1 MRTHGAAARRGKSV
15 GLARLRIL
23 GRPTASS
30 ASQPTSGPE
39 KKKQD
44 NKKRPVP
51 ALLPERAPLF
61 CGFSHLRQSGST
73 VMVLLEHAQAG
84 AHRGERG
91 GAAHDVFAEA
101 HVDMG

>member
-44 NKKRPVP
+44 NKK
-51 ALLPERAPLF
+51 
-61 CGFSHLRQSGST
+61 GSSRKS
-73 VMVLLEHAQAG
+73 V
-84 AHRGERG
+84 ERG
-91 GAAHDVFAEA
+91 LDF
-101 HVDMG
+101 

>member
-30 ASQPTSGPE
+30 ASHPTSGPE

-61 CGFSHLRQSGST
+61 CGFSHL
-73 VMVLLEHAQAG
+73 VLEWTKQY
-84 AHRGERG
+84 
-91 GAAHDVFAEA
+91 FANKVLIEESVVA
-101 HVDMG
+101 PPMTSSRKLM